1 MQLRV
6 LRRYVLYKVTKNEE
20 VPPCHIVDLH
30 VSIVGLQDVAGALTR
45 IVFLGPL
52 QHASLKCID
61 RYVPINRRDPSC
73 LFDISRLGYWKKWET
88 YGTIVDIIN

>member
-1 MQLRV
+1 M
-6 LRRYVLYKVTKNEE
+6 
-20 VPPCHIVDLH
+20 DLH
-30 VSIVGLQDVAGALTR
+30 VGIVGLEDDVAGALTR

-61 RYVPINRRDPSC
+61 RYMPINRRDPSC